1 MGGGPSS
8 EQKQA
13 AASQANLTDKA
24 GQAFLNTQRFQQ
36 GQQEKV
42 NPFYTSRMQNGLPFF
57 NSLLDSQS
65 GLTAQAFAPIR
76 AEAARRMGSQQGLPS
91 GFRDQMMSDLNEEQA
106 RAFSSNIQGALAANE
121 QAKQAG
127 ASGLLGQAQIANPQG
142 YLSAAMGGNQSI
154 MGAPLQRPGMAG
166 VLGGLAG
173 GLASAIP
180 F

>member
-8 EQKQA
+8 EQKA
-13 AASQANLTDKA
+13 AAQSQANLTNQLA
-24 GQAFLNTQRFQQ
+24 GVANRQQ
-36 GQQEKV
+36 DFFEKQQSAV
-42 NPFYTSRMQNGLPFF
+42 NPFYMSRMKNGLPYMDA
-57 NSLLDSQS
+57 LTDSA
-65 GLTAQAFAPIR
+65 GGVTARAFAPAR
-76 AEAARRMGSQQGLPS
+76 ADLMRRLGSQQGLPS
-91 GFRDQMMSDLNEEQA
+91 GFREGAISDLNEAQA
-106 RAFSSNIQGALAANE
+106 QAFDQQLQSALGANE

-142 YLSAAMGGNQSI
+142 YYGQALGGNQSI